1 MKKLVIF
8 ALLLSVSTAAIAGG
22 YSDKVKKI
30 KSPKGTTLTGVVYC
44 GDEPLAGV
52 SVTDG
57 REIVR
62 TDKNGIYR
70 IASTKPY
77 GLVYISAP
85 SGFAPTCEDGIMPQF
100 WASTTTPAKKCERH
114 DFELKK
120 VDDKQFSIIFCSDSH
135 FCNDSKRNDLHFFKT
150 DHMAAVNKAFA
161 DAKEHPVY
169 TVCLGDVTWDRF
181 WFETGFDL
189 PQVPKLL
196 SECNYPTPVYA
207 IMGNH
212 DNDPSVPCGENTDFI
227 AENKWRETFGPT
239 FYSVNIGDTHFVM
252 LDNIVYKNTPSKP
265 NAKKYAGVVGTRNYD
280 AYIVPSQL
288 EWLKKDLASVDKST
302 PIVICMHAP
311 LRLRDANGEIYRGLK
326 KGEGEKLIDAV
337 KDFDCVRIFSG
348 HKHQSHFF
356 EIDDRPNI
364 TETSVPSLAGELWS
378 TGNRIGRNICD
389 DGTEAGLLLCKFDGK
404 TMTGKTFYG
413 HRDGNMPMRLYDM
426 NSVRCHYAD
435 SKDSAM
441 LKHAREL
448 LPNQKDYSD
457 AQYENY
463 VYINCWAC
471 DAGTTIEA
479 SEDGKPLTIEQVKD
493 CDPWAAIAIIAP
505 GMKKRKKIEKR
516 SNCVSL
522 VDHMYRVKTESA
534 TTPVTVAVKTPFGET
549 YTQTLER
556 PAEFPN
562 FIARSA
568 ATRQ

>member
-1 MKKLVIF
+1 MKKLIIL
-8 ALLLSVSTAAIAGG
+8 AILLSVSSAVFADG
-22 YSDKVKKI
+22 YGDKVKKI

-57 REIVR
+57 REIVK
-62 TDKNGIYR
+62 TDKDGIYR
-70 IASTKPY
+70 IASAKPY
-77 GLVYISAP
+77 GLVYISTP
-85 SGFAPTCEDGIMPQF
+85 SGFAPAFKDGIMPQF
-100 WASTTTPAKKCERH
+100 WAPTTAPVKKCERH
-114 DFELKK
+114 DFTLEKTN
-120 VDDKQFSIIFCSDSH
+120 DKQFSIMFCSDSH
-135 FCNDSKRNDLHFFKT
+135 FCNDPKRKDLHYFKT
-150 DHMAAVNKAFA
+150 DHMPAVNKAFA
-161 DAKEHPVY
+161 DAKGHPVY
-169 TVCLGDVTWDRF
+169 TVLLGDVTWDRF

-189 PQVPKLL
+189 PQVPKLFA
-196 SECNYPTPVYA
+196 ECNYPTPVYA

-212 DNDPSVPCGENTDFI
+212 DNDPSVPFGENTDFL
-227 AENKWRETFGPT
+227 AENKWREVFGPT

-252 LDNIVYKNTPSKP
+252 LDNIVYKNEPSKP
-265 NAKKYAGVVGTRNYD
+265 NAKKYPGVVGTRNYD
-280 AYIVPSQL
+280 AYLVPAQL

-302 PIVICMHAP
+302 PVIICMHAP
-311 LRLRDANGEIYRGLK
+311 LRLRNDKGEVYRGLK

-348 HKHQSHFF
+348 HKHQTHFF
-356 EIDDRPNI
+356 EVDGYPNI
-364 TETSVPSLAGELWS
+364 TETSVPALGGELWS
-378 TGNRIGRNICD
+378 TAVRVGRSVCD
-389 DGTEAGLLLCKFDGK
+389 DGTEAGLLLCTFDGK
-404 TMTGKTFYG
+404 SMTGKTYYG
-413 HRDGNMPMRLYDM
+413 HRDNMPMRLYDM
-426 NSVRCHYAD
+426 NAVRSHYAD

-479 SEDGKPLTIEQVKD
+479 TENGKLLTIEQVKD
-493 CDPWAAIAIIAP
+493 CDPWAAIAIIGP

-516 SNCVSL
+516 SNRVSL

-534 TTPVTVAVKTPFGET
+534 TAPVTVTVKTPFVET

-556 PAEFPN
+556 PAAFPN
-562 FIARSA
+562 F
-568 ATRQ
+568 